1 MANKFQLNNNSFGLL
16 KNLVNSAETYPPQN
30 VGTVPNPEM
39 LVIPYRDKQNVYSCW
54 WLNCGIG
61 RILQKISCCQENIK
75 KNFKATYNT
84 FS

>member
-1 MANKFQLNNNSFGLL
+1 M
-16 KNLVNSAETYPPQN
+16 E
-30 VGTVPNPEM
+30 TVPNPEM

-75 KNFKATYNT
+75 NISKATYNT
-84 FS
+84 FSGGNNRKFEMRKQFI